1 MKRVIVFIPFAIAI
15 AIGVFALWG
24 LRADRDPAG
33 IPSMLISKP
42 APQFDLPSVE
52 GVSVPG
58 FSTADLSGS
67 GGPVLVNVF
76 ASWCVPCK
84 AEHAVLTRFAEVN
97 NVTLFGINYKDLPED
112 ASAWLEN
119 LGNPYDRIGSDL
131 DGRAGIEWGISGV
144 PETFI
149 VNNEGIVTFRHVGP
163 ILSEKAQKQVL
174 AALRDAGL
182 TGENT

>member
-1 MKRVIVFIPFAIAI
+1 MKRLIVLIPFTIAI
-15 AIGVFALWG
+15 AIVVFSLWG
-24 LRADRDPAG
+24 LRADRDPAS

-42 APQFDLPSVE
+42 APQFDLLPVE

-58 FSTADLSGS
+58 ISTSDLSDS

-112 ASAWLEN
+112 AGAWLER
-119 LGNPYDRIGSDL
+119 LGNPYDRIGSDF
-131 DGRAGIEWGISGV
+131 DGRVGIEWGISGV

-149 VNNEGIVTFRHVGP
+149 VNNEGTVTYRHVGP
-163 ILSEKAQKQVL
+163 ILNEKSQNQVL
-174 AALRDAGL
+174 EALREAGL
-182 TGENT
+182 AGENS

>member
-1 MKRVIVFIPFAIAI
+1 MKRLIVFVPFAIAI
-15 AIGVFALWG
+15 AIGGFAFWG
-24 LRADRDPAG
+24 LRADRDPSG
-33 IPSMLISKP
+33 IPSVLISKP
-42 APQFDLPSVE
+42 APQFDLPPVE

-67 GGPVLVNVF
+67 GGPILVNVF

-97 NVTLFGINYKDLPED
+97 NVTLFGINYKDPPAA
-112 ASAWLEN
+112 ASAWLDN
-119 LGNPYDRIGSDL
+119 LGNPYDRIGSDF

-149 VNNEGIVTFRHVGP
+149 VNNEGIVTYRQVGP
-163 ILSEKAQKQVL
+163 ILGEKAQTQVL
-174 AALRDAGL
+174 EALRAAGL
-182 TGENT
+182 TGENS